1 MRAYLRT
8 EIDNADQDDDEKSVI
23 TADSKQ
29 KGKKILAV
37 GGVMIRTR

>member
-1 MRAYLRT
+1 MKT
-8 EIDNADQDDDEKSVI
+8 EVDNADQEDDDKSII